1 MKGVASVLLI
11 LGICLN
17 SNPMEAVND
26 AVNKFRFFKTNIYG
40 KLLFCRCP
48 KITLKPA

>member
-26 AVNKFRFFKTNIYG
+26 AVTN
-40 KLLFCRCP
+40 FDF
-48 KITLKPA
+48 LKPIFMGNYFFAGVPK